1 MSDPLPPSPDPTPTP
16 PPTHARITCEFCESS
31 LAPSGQ
37 AFRLSPRAIVL
48 RDQEDEI
55 RKLRESLAQ
64 AEGASETIKRDLQA
78 AQAEIA
84 RLMAPA
90 GAGPKS
96 PGWS

>member
-1 MSDPLPPSPDPTPTP
+1 MPDPLPPNPEGQP
-16 PPTHARITCEFCESS
+16 PPAPTHARITCEFCESS

-55 RKLRESLAQ
+55 RKLKEALAQ
-64 AEGASETIKRDLQA
+64 AEGAAETIRRDLDA
-78 AQAEIA
+78 ARADVA
-84 RLMAPA
+84 RLTAPV